1 MFKVGVNG
9 FGTIGSRVAAA
20 IQKQNDIKLVGAAD
34 VSPSWRILYALGK
47 APFFYGLREY
57 GSNENEQFKVSKK
70 IFSDANIET
79 KGTILDLLKDVDLI
93 VDCTPKNIGRTNKDK
108 LYSRKNDLHAL
119 FQGGEKASI
128 AKVSFNSYI
137 NYRNAIGERF
147 IRIPSCN
154 TTGILR
160 YLDCVQSVS
169 DIKKVVVNLI
179 RRGGDPPEPKSG
191 PINDYVPTGVPSH
204 HADDVIAAD
213 SRLDGKMITYGVKVP
228 ITLMHM
234 HNAIIFGNFPSREKI
249 LDTFRENPRMVLVG
263 GKEPPTAAQIMDA
276 NERKNLYQIAIPE
289 KTIHIHD
296 DILVFSAYI
305 HQEADVI
312 PENIDA
318 IRASLGHEDPRDS
331 IERTNRSLDLMN
343 TKKKLESYF
352 PVY

>member
-20 IQKQNDIKLVGAAD
+20 VQKQNDIKLVGAAD
-34 VSPSWRILYALGK
+34 VSPSWRIRYALSNI
-47 APFFYGLREY
+47 PFFYGLREY
-57 GSNENEQFKVSKK
+57 DSNENKQFETIKK
-70 IFSDANIET
+70 IFSDANIKT
-79 KGTILDLLKDVDLI
+79 KGTILDLINDTDLI
-93 VDCTPKNIGRTNKDK
+93 VDCTPKNVGRINKDK

-119 FQGGEKASI
+119 FQGGEKTSI
-128 AKVSFNSYI
+128 AKVTFNSHI

-160 YLDCVQSVS
+160 YLNCVQSVS
-169 DIKKVVVNLI
+169 DVKKVVVNLI

-234 HNAIIFGNFPSREKI
+234 HNAIIFGDFPSREKI
-249 LDTFRENPRMVLVG
+249 LDAFRENSRMVLIG
-263 GKEPPTAAQIMDA
+263 GEEPPTAAQIMDA
-276 NERKNLYQIAIPE
+276 NERKNLYQIAILE
-289 KTIHIHD
+289 KTIHLHD
-296 DILVFSAYI
+296 NILVFSTYI
-305 HQEADVI
+305 HQEADVV

-318 IRASLGHEDPRDS
+318 IRASLGHEDSQDS
-331 IERTNRSLDLMN
+331 IERTDRSLDLMN